1 MANTTEFDKKLEEL
15 LKGVPFVSDAK
26 RDACYGNIKF
36 FHFRAVNKNAATPK
50 DKDDNLRGFVN
61 QVETLVNKLVNDKV
75 ILKNW
80 GDFIKDGIVAILNGE
95 PVPSE
100 PKPEEAKV
108 EPKPQQTT
116 KDTPK
121 VEPGKVSGEKP
132 KVQPKKTEI
141 DMSNIEHVDLSKVE
155 EIKPRPGESQE
166 EFQGKMNEF
175 VNNLFSDPSKFS
187 KKEEPNEDKGVRE
200 DKLSGNSTETKSDKS
215 EVENTNRSNS
225 EPAGTE
231 NTSDQ
236 PEEVNS
242 AAEEEVPDDQG
253 TFCGTS
259 SQPEPD
265 EDKTSS
271 SSESDD
277 SEDDEPIIDH
287 LDEES
292 EDETV
297 QEDEEPDE
305 EESQKTKE
313 SKTKKVLKTAAK
325 VAIPIAIGVTIGFV
339 AGKEYGSRKSSNRGT
354 GVAAFK
360 RK

>member
-36 FHFRAVNKNAATPK
+36 FYFKAVNKNAATPK

-80 GDFIKDGIVAILNGE
+80 GDFIKDGIVAMLNGE

-121 VEPGKVSGEKP
+121 VEPGKMSGEKP

-187 KKEEPNEDKGVRE
+187 KKEEPNEDKGIRE
-200 DKLSGNSTETKSDKS
+200 DKLSGNSTETKTDKS
-215 EVENTNRSNS
+215 EVENTNPNNS
-225 EPAGTE
+225 EPTGTE
-231 NTSDQ
+231 NASEQ

-242 AAEEEVPDDQG
+242 AAEEVPDDQG

-287 LDEES
+287 LDKES

-297 QEDEEPDE
+297 QEDDESDE
-305 EESQKTKE
+305 EESQKTEE

>member
-36 FHFRAVNKNAATPK
+36 FYFKAVNKNAATPK

-80 GDFIKDGIVAILNGE
+80 GDFVKDGIVAMLNGK

-100 PKPEEAKV
+100 PKSEEAKV

-116 KDTPK
+116 QSTTK

-200 DKLSGNSTETKSDKS
+200 DKLSGKSTETKTDKS
-215 EVENTNRSNS
+215 EVENTNPSES

-231 NTSDQ
+231 NTSEQ

-242 AAEEEVPDDQG
+242 AAEEVPDDQG

-265 EDKTSS
+265 EDKISS

-297 QEDEEPDE
+297 QEDDEPDE
-305 EESQKTKE
+305 EESQKTEE

>member
-36 FHFRAVNKNAATPK
+36 FHFKAVNKNAATPK

-80 GDFIKDGIVAILNGE
+80 GDFIKDGIVAMLNGE

-108 EPKPQQTT
+108 EHKPQQTT
-116 KDTPK
+116 QNTPK

-187 KKEEPNEDKGVRE
+187 KKEELDENKGVRE
-200 DKLSGNSTETKSDKS
+200 DKLSGNSAEAKTDKS
-215 EVENTNRSNS
+215 EVENTNQSDS

-231 NTSDQ
+231 NASEQ

-242 AAEEEVPDDQG
+242 AAEEVPDDQG

-292 EDETV
+292 EDETI
-297 QEDEEPDE
+297 QEDDEPDE
-305 EESQKTKE
+305 EESQKTEE

-354 GVAAFK
+354 GIAAFK

>member
-80 GDFIKDGIVAILNGE
+80 GDFIKDGIVAMLNGE

-108 EPKPQQTT
+108 ESKPQQTT
-116 KDTPK
+116 QNTPK
-121 VEPGKVSGEKP
+121 VEHGKVSCEKP

-141 DMSNIEHVDLSKVE
+141 DMSDIEHVDLSKVE

-187 KKEEPNEDKGVRE
+187 KKEELDENKGVRE
-200 DKLSGNSTETKSDKS
+200 DKLSGNSAEAKTDKS
-215 EVENTNRSNS
+215 EVENTNQSDS

-231 NTSDQ
+231 NASEQ

-242 AAEEEVPDDQG
+242 AAEEVPDDQG

-292 EDETV
+292 EDETI
-297 QEDEEPDE
+297 QEDDEPDE
-305 EESQKTKE
+305 EESQKTEE

-354 GVAAFK
+354 GIAAFK

>member
-36 FHFRAVNKNAATPK
+36 FHFKAVNKNAATPK

-75 ILKNW
+75 ILRNW
-80 GDFIKDGIVAILNGE
+80 GDFIKDGIVAMLNGE

-116 KDTPK
+116 QNTPK

-187 KKEEPNEDKGVRE
+187 KKEELDENKGIRE
-200 DKLSGNSTETKSDKS
+200 DKLSGNSAETKTDKS
-215 EVENTNRSNS
+215 EVENTNQSDS

-231 NTSDQ
+231 NTSEQ

-242 AAEEEVPDDQG
+242 AAEEVPDDQG

-277 SEDDEPIIDH
+277 SEDDEPVIDH
-287 LDEES
+287 LDEGS

-297 QEDEEPDE
+297 QEDDEPDE
-305 EESQKTKE
+305 EKSQKTEE

-354 GVAAFK
+354 GIAAFK